1 MLDPQRRCPGA
12 DMSRRGATVVVG
24 ELVRAELRRVDW
36 ASLECGCGD
45 SAEHVPLLIEAIIT
59 AETPQDMI
67 GYTLDGHV
75 EGSTIIFGCTP
86 PAVGVIMAALA
97 GDLSR
102 PARDVLLQTL
112 WFVAAG
118 SGDSGPTAGS
128 EGLGEECR
136 YQAREGFWRLLQIGL
151 TGSAEDAETVAD
163 ICEFFGLGGDRADFY
178 QAELR
183 GRVRAKTQRKSAP
196 A

>member
-1 MLDPQRRCPGA
+1 M
-12 DMSRRGATVVVG
+12 VVG

-36 ASLECGCGD
+36 ASLKCGCGD
-45 SAEHVPLLIEAIIT
+45 SAEHVPLLFEAIIT

-75 EGSTIIFGCTP
+75 EESTITFECTP

-97 GDLSR
+97 GDLSTL
-102 PARDVLLQTL
+102 ARDELLQTL

-118 SGDSGPTAGS
+118 SGDYGPTVEG
-128 EGLGEECR
+128 EGLGEGCR
-136 YQAREGFWRLLQIGL
+136 HHVQEGFWRLVQIGL
-151 TGSAEDAETVAD
+151 TGTADDAETVAD
-163 ICEFFGLGGDRADFY
+163 ICEYLGLSGGKAAFY

-183 GRVRAKTQRKSAP
+183 NRARAKTKRRRRT
-196 A
+196 

>member
-1 MLDPQRRCPGA
+1 ME
-12 DMSRRGATVVVG
+12 VG

-75 EGSTIIFGCTP
+75 EGSTIIFECTP

-97 GDLSR
+97 SDLSTLT
-102 PARDVLLQTL
+102 RDVLLQTL
-112 WFVAAG
+112 SFVAAG
-118 SGDSGPTAGS
+118 SGDYGPTAGS
-128 EGLGEECR
+128 EGLGEACR
-136 YQAREGFWRLLQIGL
+136 HHVQEGFWRLVQIGL
-151 TGSAEDAETVAD
+151 TGTAEDAETVAD
-163 ICEFFGLGGDRADFY
+163 ICESFGLGGDKAVFY

-183 GRVRAKTQRKSAP
+183 DRVHAKTKRAASALP
-196 A
+196 RSGVGPG